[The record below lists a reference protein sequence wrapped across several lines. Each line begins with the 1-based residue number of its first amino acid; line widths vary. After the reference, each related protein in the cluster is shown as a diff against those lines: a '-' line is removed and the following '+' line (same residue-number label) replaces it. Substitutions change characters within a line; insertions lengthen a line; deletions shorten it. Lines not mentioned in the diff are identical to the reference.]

1 MLKIKMLNYAF
12 FKKKIF
18 FLPSWE
24 SKREKISGF
33 LEHQGKRRVQVP
45 GPRGRGL
52 EHSTVALAGDMRKP
66 PSAEATPGSLPDSA
80 LPLHG
85 ALKNRE
91 GTSLP
96 ITPNHLTG

>member
-1 MLKIKMLNYAF
+1 MLSL
-12 FKKKIF
+12 KKKKF
-18 FLPSWE
+18 FFCVTGSQ
-24 SKREKISGF
+24 SGRKFRGF
-33 LEHQGKRRVQVP
+33 LEHQGKRRVRVP

-52 EHSTVALAGDMRKP
+52 EHSTVALAGDVREP

>member
-1 MLKIKMLNYAF
+1 MLNYAF
-12 FKKKIF
+12 FKKKNF

-33 LEHQGKRRVQVP
+33 LEHQGKRRVRVP

-52 EHSTVALAGDMRKP
+52 EHSTVALAGDVREP

-85 ALKNRE
+85 A